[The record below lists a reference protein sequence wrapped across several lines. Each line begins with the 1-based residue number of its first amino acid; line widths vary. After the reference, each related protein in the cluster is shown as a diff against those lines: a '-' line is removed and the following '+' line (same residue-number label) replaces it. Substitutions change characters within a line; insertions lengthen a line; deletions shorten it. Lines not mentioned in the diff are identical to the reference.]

1 MVVSK
6 SRILAI
12 IVLALCVALIACS
25 IYFAGYGDY
34 AEAMTDTSEANT
46 SNLVVGEIFKGND
59 SSSGNN
65 YFDGAKLRQL
75 YSAIIGGNSAS
86 LIDINTELAGS
97 GQITAANIRNN
108 NKDNSYP
115 SGRDIVVTFGGFEWT
130 VTHLTKDRTGNTI
143 ATLWLASSSDMS
155 SWSRWSYDSPS
166 DTYPSNMYAS
176 SYIRA
181 AALNTGS
188 GYVASRGETTLTT
201 VAQSSTHRYAK
212 FTMPSVAGSLTDFIV
227 KPAQVAY
234 QETEDQAV
242 GGVIGGVGYTL
253 PNEAYGT
260 PSVGRWQTAAMGNYS
275 RNPIYNSWANDY
287 IWLPSITETGGKD
300 ASITG
305 LWELSGNQRL
315 NNEATWLRSG
325 AGHTAVRS
333 YILYADQ
340 ELGDAGTNYLSYSV
354 RPALHLNL
362 TAADN
367 ATVFEAPE
375 SMEIDYDGSTHSLQ
389 SIMQNKGV
397 YSPAFV
403 FDSATQV
410 SGVNADT
417 YNAKVT
423 LSSPHKWIVDDGGG
437 AWHTEDGTVAKQI
450 EWKIKP
456 RQLTLTWSGM
466 SSSYVW
472 RSDLLADL
480 QKYKPVIGG
489 GVTIDNLD
497 VQLTYDGSA
506 SNIKLDVAG
515 AHKIKADIVTKNT
528 ASGAAALLSQN
539 YIMPLANTLEYTYT
553 VTKATQLAPILN
565 IDYEKEEL
573 IPTNPT
579 VNGQNRLPWLEYK
592 DSNGNWQPIVNMK
605 IPESIMTGDAVNF
618 RYKVPAA
625 YTDYIDDSGE
635 YSLIIPE
642 RQEADEFK
650 IDYAQETL
658 FIDGG
663 YSYIV
668 SKSSP
673 SGGYNQLITSTTLHL
688 DQLGYIEAQGNQEY
702 KVYYYKDA
710 TSTAFS
716 SKIVELTIPARKD
729 APTFSINYKT
739 EKTAQPAN
747 SNIRYI
753 ISGGSEQRGNGNLID
768 LNPDTAAKTL
778 RAWYAADV
786 GIFKSDETVL
796 NIPARPA
803 KPVIEYD
810 IATES
815 YLNGNA
821 PTADM
826 EYRASTSPL
835 WDTVNVA
842 YKPMRGTY
850 VYRYSAVEEDTASGI
865 TGAFASL
872 ESLVVDYGNK
882 TVSVTVKWSDGIGG
896 AFALAHTYNGNV
908 IKPVAEFYTG
918 AGSTERVPVPS
929 GVIHYEIVNAS
940 GSNESSP
947 TEVGEY
953 TVTVSIVD
961 STGHP
966 DAGYSIS
973 NETFTYEI
981 VKKKISVP
989 YLDREIVYNGSEQD
1003 VRQYLS
1009 DFDEPDCFD
1018 TAGAI
1023 ARNVSRS
1030 GYTLRLLLKNDNY
1043 EWADGRSDNFVNITW
1058 NIKPVER
1065 TVIWQPVGEEKPD
1078 GSIGN
1083 PKLEYNGKEQHPIG
1097 EIAGCGDE
1105 HVNLEYKGDIH
1116 ALKIGNGYT
1125 ITACIPAG
1133 DENYYNYILSNTTI
1147 EFDIILGGGMQL
1159 VYVEWTDGNGNAF
1172 TSGGSLAFND
1182 AVQHP
1187 VVKITDGG
1195 GNAVTDAEVSYT
1207 DGAGNAITSKWT
1219 GSYVVKLSIDTGKY
1233 AIDGMDICE
1242 YTITVDNEG
1251 RGEYKIISIEIG
1263 GEYKRNYAVGE
1274 SFDSY
1279 GMVVRGVYPDGKK
1292 VELDSN
1298 DYSYTGG
1305 EELVE
1310 GDNTV
1315 TVSYGELSAS
1325 IVVKAGEL
1333 VEGGIL
1339 SLDKY
1344 VSKKLYL
1351 ITIIAVGA
1359 LLLACVVMAGVIIGN
1374 NKKTRDY
1381 LHEIADLRRGG
1392 SEIDSSDNAYNK
1404 GGDDVED

>member
-1 MVVSK
+1 MTSCKCK
-6 SRILAI
+6 SAAILTVLI
-12 IVLALCVALIACS
+12 IAVILSYGLYLCIGPTTVLAMS
-25 IYFAGYGDY
+25 
-34 AEAMTDTSEANT
+34 DTSA
-46 SNLVVGEIFKGND
+46 SNSDLIKVGELWRGDDK
-59 SSSGNN
+59 SNN
-65 YFDGAKLRQL
+65 SKHFYGENLTKL
-75 YSAIIGGNSAS
+75 YSAIMGTTNADIA
-86 LIDINTELAGS
+86 DINSVVSSS
-97 GQITAANIRNN
+97 GQLTSQNIRDNN
-108 NKDNSYP
+108 GGKDV
-115 SGRDIVVTFGGFEWT
+115 VVTLGSMEWT
-130 VTHLTKDRTGNTI
+130 VTHITKDRSGNAI
-143 ATLWLASSSDMS
+143 ATLWRASSSES
-155 SWSRWSYDSPS
+155 VQFQTWHYSTSGTR
-166 DTYPSNMYAS
+166 YPSTMYSSSYVRANALNSGLGYAS
-176 SYIRA
+176 SA
-181 AALNTGS
+181 T
-188 GYVASRGETTLTT
+188 ASSLTP
-201 VAQSSTHRYAK
+201 VPKDPNSEYAI
-212 FTMPSVAGSLTDFIV
+212 FTMPDVGNSLTDFIV
-227 KPAQVAY
+227 TPAQIAY
-234 QETEDQAV
+234 QETQNQTA
-242 GGVIGGVGYTL
+242 GGNLGSIGYTL

-260 PSVGRWQTAAMGNYS
+260 PSGSVRWYS
-275 RNPIYNSWANDY
+275 SNMDFSDKPGYSDWKDDY
-287 IWLPSITETGGKD
+287 IWLPSVSEVGNNTSTTG
-300 ASITG
+300 I
-305 LWELSGNQRL
+305 WEVSVNQKS
-315 NNEATWLRSG
+315 NELGYWLRSC
-325 AGHTAVRS
+325 T
-333 YILYADQ
+333 YIYDYATYFMN
-340 ELGDAGTNYLSYSV
+340 ASGTTISSDYSSYSCAA
-354 RPALHLNL
+354 RPAFHLNL
-362 TAADN
+362 TKAEQAKAYDLP
-367 ATVFEAPE
+367 TKQEVT
-375 SMEIDYDGSTHSLQ
+375 YDGQTK
-389 SIMQNKGV
+389 SIEALLSSKGLL
-397 YSPAFV
+397 YEAMTIDTTS
-403 FDSATQV
+403 QIN
-410 SGVNADT
+410 GINADVYT
-417 YNAKVT
+417 AKMT
-423 LSSPHKWIVDDGGG
+423 LASHCRWVVDDGVGG
-437 AWHTEDGTVAKQI
+437 WTTEAGNVAQDYKW
-450 EWKIKP
+450 EIKP
-456 RQLTLTWSGM
+456 KQLTLTWSGI

-472 RSDLLADL
+472 RSDLLAEL

-929 GVIHYEIVNAS
+929 GVIHYEIVTSS
-940 GSNESSP
+940 GRSENNP
-947 TEVGEY
+947 TDAEEY

-961 STGHP
+961 STGQP

-973 NETFTYEI
+973 DDTMTYKI
-981 VKKKISVP
+981 NKMQVKTLS
-989 YLDREIVYNGSEQD
+989 LSSADRDKIVYNGSD
-1003 VRQYLS
+1003 IDITQYI
-1009 DFDEPDCFD
+1009 PDYD
-1018 TAGAI
+1018 GSYVNTSNAVQ
-1023 ARNVSRS
+1023 RNVSATD
-1030 GYTLRLLLKNDNY
+1030 YTVRIRLANNNY
-1043 EWADGRSDNFVNITW
+1043 EWDDGRAEDYIDIKW
-1058 NIKPVER
+1058 NIKPYAVQVMWDSTQFVADGNAHHPKASIVNFENGNINFEYSGDVNASKVHSGYSVSVSIAR
-1065 TVIWQPVGEEKPD
+1065 TDP
-1078 GSIGN
+1078 
-1083 PKLEYNGKEQHPIG
+1083 
-1097 EIAGCGDE
+1097 
-1105 HVNLEYKGDIH
+1105 
-1116 ALKIGNGYT
+1116 
-1125 ITACIPAG
+1125 
-1133 DENYYNYILSNTTI
+1133 NYLNYDMSNTTVT
-1147 EFDIILGGGMQL
+1147 FDIILGQGMTL
-1159 VYVEWTDGNGNAF
+1159 VFVEWTDSAGNAF

-1187 VVKITDGG
+1187 VVKITDGA

-1207 DGAGNAITSKWT
+1207 DVAGKAITSKWT
-1219 GSYVVKLSIDTGKY
+1219 GSYSVKISIDTGKY
-1233 AIDGMDICE
+1233 AIDGACSEVCDYVIA
-1242 YTITVDNEG
+1242 VNSEG

-1392 SEIDSSDNAYNK
+1392 SEINSSDNAYNK
-1404 GGDDVED
+1404 DGDDVED

>member
-1 MVVSK
+1 MTSCKCK
-6 SRILAI
+6 SAAILTVLI
-12 IVLALCVALIACS
+12 IAVILSYGLYLCIGPTTVLAMS
-25 IYFAGYGDY
+25 
-34 AEAMTDTSEANT
+34 DTSA
-46 SNLVVGEIFKGND
+46 SNSDLIKVGELWRGDDK
-59 SSSGNN
+59 SNN
-65 YFDGAKLRQL
+65 SKHFYGENLTKL
-75 YSAIIGGNSAS
+75 YSAIMGTTNADIA
-86 LIDINTELAGS
+86 DINSVVSSS
-97 GQITAANIRNN
+97 GQLTSQNIRDNN
-108 NKDNSYP
+108 GGKDV
-115 SGRDIVVTFGGFEWT
+115 VVTLGSMEWT
-130 VTHLTKDRTGNTI
+130 VTHITKDRSGNAI
-143 ATLWLASSSDMS
+143 ATLWRASSSES
-155 SWSRWSYDSPS
+155 VQFQTWHYSTSGTR
-166 DTYPSNMYAS
+166 YPSAMYSSSYVRANALNSGLGYAS
-176 SYIRA
+176 SA
-181 AALNTGS
+181 T
-188 GYVASRGETTLTT
+188 ASSLTP
-201 VAQSSTHRYAK
+201 VPKDPNSEYAI
-212 FTMPSVAGSLTDFIV
+212 FTMPDVGNSLTDFIV
-227 KPAQVAY
+227 TPAQIAY
-234 QETEDQAV
+234 QETQNQTA
-242 GGVIGGVGYTL
+242 GGNLGSIGYTL

-260 PSVGRWQTAAMGNYS
+260 PSGSVRWYS
-275 RNPIYNSWANDY
+275 SNMDFSDKPGYSDWKDDY
-287 IWLPSITETGGKD
+287 IWLPSASEVGNNTSTTG
-300 ASITG
+300 I
-305 LWELSGNQRL
+305 WEVSVNQKS
-315 NNEATWLRSG
+315 NELGSWLRSC
-325 AGHTAVRS
+325 T
-333 YILYADQ
+333 YIYDYATYFMN
-340 ELGDAGTNYLSYSV
+340 ASGTIISSDYSSYSCAV
-354 RPALHLNL
+354 RPAFHLNL
-362 TAADN
+362 TKAEQAKAYDLP
-367 ATVFEAPE
+367 TKQEVT
-375 SMEIDYDGSTHSLQ
+375 YDGQTK
-389 SIMQNKGV
+389 SIEALLSSKGLL
-397 YSPAFV
+397 YEAMTIDTTS
-403 FDSATQV
+403 QIN
-410 SGVNADT
+410 GINADVYT
-417 YNAKVT
+417 AKMT
-423 LSSPHKWIVDDGGG
+423 LASHCRWVVDDGVGG
-437 AWHTEDGTVAKQI
+437 WTTEAGNVAQDYKW
-450 EWKIKP
+450 EIKP
-456 RQLTLTWSGM
+456 KQLTLTWSGI

-472 RSDLLADL
+472 RSDLLAEL

-515 AHKIKADIVTKNT
+515 AHKIKADIVTNNT

-553 VTKATQLAPILN
+553 VTKASQLAPILN

-592 DSNGNWQPIVNMK
+592 DSNGNWQPIVGMK

-716 SKIVELTIPARKD
+716 SKLVELTIPARKD

-786 GIFKSDETVL
+786 GTFKSDETVL

-918 AGSTERVPVPS
+918 AGNTERVPVPS
-929 GVIHYEIVNAS
+929 GVIHYEIVTSS
-940 GSNESSP
+940 GRSENNP
-947 TEVGEY
+947 TDAEEY

-961 STGHP
+961 STGQP

-973 NETFTYEI
+973 DDTMTYKI
-981 VKKKISVP
+981 NKMQVKTLS
-989 YLDREIVYNGSEQD
+989 LSSADRDKIVYNGSD
-1003 VRQYLS
+1003 IDITQYI
-1009 DFDEPDCFD
+1009 PDYD
-1018 TAGAI
+1018 GSYVNTSNAVQ
-1023 ARNVSRS
+1023 RNVSATD
-1030 GYTLRLLLKNDNY
+1030 YTVRIRLANNNY
-1043 EWADGRSDNFVNITW
+1043 EWDDGRAEDYIDIKW
-1058 NIKPVER
+1058 NIKPYAVQVMWDSTQFVADGNAHHPKASIVNFENGNINFEYSGDVNASKVHSGYSVSVSIAR
-1065 TVIWQPVGEEKPD
+1065 TDP
-1078 GSIGN
+1078 
-1083 PKLEYNGKEQHPIG
+1083 
-1097 EIAGCGDE
+1097 
-1105 HVNLEYKGDIH
+1105 
-1116 ALKIGNGYT
+1116 
-1125 ITACIPAG
+1125 
-1133 DENYYNYILSNTTI
+1133 NYLNYDMSNTTVT
-1147 EFDIILGGGMQL
+1147 FDIILGQGMTL
-1159 VYVEWTDGNGNAF
+1159 VYVEWTDSEGNAF

-1187 VVKITDGG
+1187 VVKITDVG
-1195 GNAVTDAEVSYT
+1195 
-1207 DGAGNAITSKWT
+1207 GNAITDANVTYTDKDGSSVASKWT
-1219 GSYVVKLSIDTGKY
+1219 GSYSVKISIDTGKY
-1233 AIDGMDICE
+1233 AIDGACSEVCDYVIA
-1242 YTITVDNEG
+1242 VNSEG
-1251 RGEYKIISIEIG
+1251 KGEYKIISIEIG
-1263 GEYKRNYAVGE
+1263 GNYKKNYAVGE

-1279 GMVVRGVYPDGKK
+1279 GMTVYGIYPDGER
-1292 VELDSN
+1292 VELGSN

-1315 TVSYGELSAS
+1315 TVSYGDISAS

-1333 VEGGIL
+1333 VEGGVVSGKWVSIKMFAICISAIGVLTLICVIL
-1339 SLDKY
+1339 AAVIVTRLP
-1344 VSKKLYL
+1344 SKR
-1351 ITIIAVGA
+1351 A
-1359 LLLACVVMAGVIIGN
+1359 
-1374 NKKTRDY
+1374 
-1381 LHEIADLRRGG
+1381 AD
-1392 SEIDSSDNAYNK
+1392 NV
-1404 GGDDVED
+1404 DVNEADIHGED

>member
-1 MVVSK
+1 MTSCKCK
-6 SRILAI
+6 SAAILTVLI
-12 IVLALCVALIACS
+12 IAVILSYGLYLCIGPTTVLAMS
-25 IYFAGYGDY
+25 
-34 AEAMTDTSEANT
+34 DTSA
-46 SNLVVGEIFKGND
+46 SNSDLIKVGELWRGDDK
-59 SSSGNN
+59 SNN
-65 YFDGAKLRQL
+65 SKHFYGENLTKL
-75 YSAIIGGNSAS
+75 YSAIMGTTNADIA
-86 LIDINTELAGS
+86 DINSVVSSS
-97 GQITAANIRNN
+97 GQLTSQNIRDNN
-108 NKDNSYP
+108 GGKDV
-115 SGRDIVVTFGGFEWT
+115 VVTLGSMEWT
-130 VTHLTKDRTGNTI
+130 VTHITKDRSGNAI
-143 ATLWLASSSDMS
+143 ATLWRASSSES
-155 SWSRWSYDSPS
+155 VQFQTWHYSTSGTR
-166 DTYPSNMYAS
+166 YPSAMYSSSYVRANALNSGLGYAS
-176 SYIRA
+176 SA
-181 AALNTGS
+181 T
-188 GYVASRGETTLTT
+188 ASSLTP
-201 VAQSSTHRYAK
+201 VPKDPNSEYAI
-212 FTMPSVAGSLTDFIV
+212 FTMPDVGNSLTDFIV
-227 KPAQVAY
+227 TPAQIAY
-234 QETEDQAV
+234 QETQNQTA
-242 GGVIGGVGYTL
+242 GGNLGSIGYTL

-260 PSVGRWQTAAMGNYS
+260 PSGSVRWYS
-275 RNPIYNSWANDY
+275 SNMDFSDKPGYSDWKDDY
-287 IWLPSITETGGKD
+287 IWLPSVSEVGNNTSTTG
-300 ASITG
+300 I
-305 LWELSGNQRL
+305 WEVSVNQKS
-315 NNEATWLRSG
+315 NELGSWLRSC
-325 AGHTAVRS
+325 T
-333 YILYADQ
+333 YIYDYATYFMN
-340 ELGDAGTNYLSYSV
+340 ASGTIISSDYSSYSCAA
-354 RPALHLNL
+354 RPAFHLNL
-362 TAADN
+362 TKAEQAKAYDLP
-367 ATVFEAPE
+367 TKQEVT
-375 SMEIDYDGSTHSLQ
+375 YDGQTK
-389 SIMQNKGV
+389 SIEALLSSKGLL
-397 YSPAFV
+397 YEAMTIDTTS
-403 FDSATQV
+403 QIN
-410 SGVNADT
+410 GINADVYT
-417 YNAKVT
+417 AKMT
-423 LSSPHKWIVDDGGG
+423 LASHCRWVVDDGVGG
-437 AWHTEDGTVAKQI
+437 WTTEAGNVAQDYKW
-450 EWKIKP
+450 EIKP
-456 RQLTLTWSGM
+456 KQLTLTWSGI

-472 RSDLLADL
+472 RSDLLAEL

-553 VTKATQLAPILN
+553 VTKASQLAPILN

-592 DSNGNWQPIVNMK
+592 DSNGNWQPIVGMK

-947 TEVGEY
+947 TEVDEY

-1242 YTITVDNEG
+1242 YTIVVDNEG

-1263 GEYKRNYAVGE
+1263 GNYKKNYAIGE

-1279 GMVVRGVYPDGKK
+1279 GMTVYGIYPDGER
-1292 VELDSN
+1292 VELGSN

-1325 IVVKAGEL
+1325 ITVKAGEL

-1392 SEIDSSDNAYNK
+1392 SEINSSDNAYNK

>member
-6 SRILAI
+6 NRFAALLA
-12 IVLALCVALIACS
+12 VLICAVMLCCS
-25 IYFAGYGDY
+25 VYLVYFDRDAY
-34 AEAMTDTSEANT
+34 AMDTASGSET
-46 SNLVVGEIFKGND
+46 VVKIGEIYKGVDTVNNTKHFTGENLSKLYAAITGND
-59 SSSGNN
+59 KATLADINITLSSSG
-65 YFDGAKLRQL
+65 DIT
-75 YSAIIGGNSAS
+75 SADIRAAGGK
-86 LIDINTELAGS
+86 DIA
-97 GQITAANIRNN
+97 
-108 NKDNSYP
+108 
-115 SGRDIVVTFGGFEWT
+115 VMFGDMEWT
-130 VTHLTKDRTGNTI
+130 VTHITKDTSGNTI
-143 ATLWLASSSDMS
+143 ATLWQASESTTHT
-155 SWSRWSYDSPS
+155 WNPWYDVA
-166 DTYPSNMYAS
+166 TTYAYPSNMYS
-176 SYIRA
+176 TSYIRA
-181 AALNTGS
+181 DALNSGGN
-188 GYVASRGETTLTT
+188 GYVASKGATTLTKIE
-201 VAQSSTHRYAK
+201 QDKGHKYAR
-212 FTMPSVAGSLTDFIV
+212 FTMPSVEGSLTDFIA
-227 KPAQVAY
+227 KPS
-234 QETEDQAV
+234 AV
-242 GGVIGGVGYTL
+242 GYQSNQNQSVGGTIGAIGWTL

-260 PSVGRWQTAAMGNYS
+260 PSGTVKWYTDIGRNMDYS
-275 RNPIYNSWANDY
+275 SKSGYADWKDDY
-287 IWLPSITETGGKD
+287 IWLPSLTETGYSSSVNGIW
-300 ASITG
+300 A
-305 LWELSGNQRL
+305 LSNNQRS
-315 NNEATWLRSG
+315 NPAISWLRSG
-325 AGHTAVRS
+325 G
-333 YILYADQ
+333 Y
-340 ELGDAGTNYLSYSV
+340 GDADYAYVLSAAGSSISSGTVEMSYAV

-362 TAADN
+362 TAADD
-367 ATVFEAPE
+367 AAAYILP
-375 SMEIDYDGSTHSLQ
+375 SSIEIVYDGTTHSLQ
-389 SIMQNKGV
+389 AMLNDKGL
-397 YSPAFV
+397 YYPAMIL
-403 FDSATQV
+403 DQSTQL

-417 YNAKVT
+417 YKAKATLTSPYKWAILDSSGGWTTTAGNA
-423 LSSPHKWIVDDGGG
+423 
-437 AWHTEDGTVAKQI
+437 AQEI

-456 RQLTLTWSGM
+456 RQLTLTWSGI

-480 QKYKPVIGG
+480 QRYKPVIGG

-515 AHKIKADIVTKNT
+515 AHRIKADIVTNNT

-553 VTKATQLAPILN
+553 VTKASQLAPILN

-592 DSNGNWQPIVNMK
+592 DSNGNWQPIVGMK

-803 KPVIEYD
+803 KPLIEYD

-918 AGSTERVPVPS
+918 AGNTERVPVPS
-929 GVIHYEIVNAS
+929 GVIHYEIVTSS
-940 GSNESSP
+940 GRSENNP
-947 TEVGEY
+947 TDAEEY

-961 STGHP
+961 STGQP

-973 NETFTYEI
+973 DDTMTYKI
-981 VKKKISVP
+981 NKMQVKTLS
-989 YLDREIVYNGSEQD
+989 LSSADRDKIVYNGSD
-1003 VRQYLS
+1003 IDITQYI
-1009 DFDEPDCFD
+1009 PDYD
-1018 TAGAI
+1018 GSYVNTSNAVQ
-1023 ARNVSRS
+1023 RNVSATD
-1030 GYTLRLLLKNDNY
+1030 YTVRIRLANNNY
-1043 EWADGRSDNFVNITW
+1043 EWDDGRAEDYIDIKW
-1058 NIKPVER
+1058 NIKPYAVQVMWDSTQFVADGNAHHPKASIVNFENGNINFEYSGDVNASKVHSGYSVSVSIAR
-1065 TVIWQPVGEEKPD
+1065 TDP
-1078 GSIGN
+1078 
-1083 PKLEYNGKEQHPIG
+1083 
-1097 EIAGCGDE
+1097 
-1105 HVNLEYKGDIH
+1105 
-1116 ALKIGNGYT
+1116 
-1125 ITACIPAG
+1125 
-1133 DENYYNYILSNTTI
+1133 NYLNYDMSNTTVT
-1147 EFDIILGGGMQL
+1147 FDIILGQGMTL
-1159 VYVEWTDGNGNAF
+1159 VFVEWTDSAGNAF

-1182 AVQHP
+1182 TVQHP
-1187 VVKITDGG
+1187 VVKITDGA

-1207 DGAGNAITSKWT
+1207 DVAGKAITSKWT
-1219 GSYVVKLSIDTGKY
+1219 GSYSVKISIDTGKY
-1233 AIDGMDICE
+1233 AIDGACSEVCDYVIA
-1242 YTITVDNEG
+1242 VNSEG
-1251 RGEYKIISIEIG
+1251 KGEYKIISIEIG
-1263 GEYKRNYAVGE
+1263 GNYKKNYAIGE

-1279 GMVVRGVYPDGKK
+1279 GMTVYGIYPDGERT
-1292 VELDSN
+1292 ELGSN

-1333 VEGGIL
+1333 VEGGVVSGKWVSIKMFAICISAIGVLTLICVIL
-1339 SLDKY
+1339 AAVIVTRLP
-1344 VSKKLYL
+1344 SKR
-1351 ITIIAVGA
+1351 A
-1359 LLLACVVMAGVIIGN
+1359 
-1374 NKKTRDY
+1374 
-1381 LHEIADLRRGG
+1381 AD
-1392 SEIDSSDNAYNK
+1392 NV
-1404 GGDDVED
+1404 DVNEADIHGED

>member
-1 MVVSK
+1 MVVGKNKFAVLTVAFIVAVLLCCSVYFINID
-6 SRILAI
+6 RATYAI
-12 IVLALCVALIACS
+12 
-25 IYFAGYGDY
+25 
-34 AEAMTDTSEANT
+34 NT
-46 SNLVVGEIFKGND
+46 SSTNGTVVKIGEIYKGED
-59 SSSGNN
+59 SKNKTKHFSSKVLGE
-65 YFDGAKLRQL
+65 L
-75 YSAIIGGNSAS
+75 YTALTGVEDAS
-86 LIDINTELAGS
+86 LADINATLS
-97 GQITAANIRNN
+97 GTAQLTAEDIRTANGG
-108 NKDNSYP
+108 KD
-115 SGRDIVVTFGGFEWT
+115 VVVMLGGIEWN
-130 VTHLTKDRTGNTI
+130 VTHLTKDTSGNIITTLWQASESTTHIWNQWFGPETTGNYLSNVYGT
-143 ATLWLASSSDMS
+143 
-155 SWSRWSYDSPS
+155 SYVRSQ
-166 DTYPSNMYAS
+166 
-176 SYIRA
+176 
-181 AALNTGS
+181 ALNIGS
-188 GYVASRGETTLTT
+188 DYVATKDATALTPSS
-201 VAQSSTHRYAK
+201 QSASHKYAK
-212 FTMPSVAGSLTDFIV
+212 FTMPTVTDSLTGFIV
-227 KPAQVAY
+227 KPSAMAY
-234 QETEDQAV
+234 QSDQNNTA
-242 GGVIGGVGYTL
+242 GKPIGDIGYTL
-253 PNEAYGT
+253 PNDAYGT
-260 PSVGRWQTAAMGNYS
+260 PSGTISW
-275 RNPIYNSWANDY
+275 YNGSNGINMSLVPAKSGYDAWKDDY
-287 IWLPSITETGGKD
+287 IWLPSITETGYNSSVSGIW
-300 ASITG
+300 S
-305 LWELSGNQRL
+305 LSDNQRS
-315 NNEATWLRSG
+315 NSQITWLRSG
-325 AGHTAVRS
+325 NYYNANGV
-333 YILYADQ
+333 Y
-340 ELGDAGTNYLSYSV
+340 YLSEAGNAYSNRAVTISYAV

-362 TAADN
+362 SAADN
-367 ATVFEAPE
+367 AAVYSVPSAI
-375 SMEIDYDGSTHSLQ
+375 SVDYDGTTHSLQ
-389 SIMQNKGV
+389 AMLNDKGL
-397 YSPAFV
+397 YYPAMIL
-403 FDSATQV
+403 DQSTQL

-417 YNAKVT
+417 YKAKAT
-423 LSSPHKWIVDDGGG
+423 LTSPYKWAIDNGSGGWTTAAG
-437 AWHTEDGTVAKQI
+437 NVAQEI

-472 RSDLLADL
+472 RSTLLADL
-480 QKYKPVIGG
+480 QRYKPVIGG

-515 AHKIKADIVTKNT
+515 AHRIKADIVTNNT

-553 VTKATQLAPILN
+553 VAKATQLAPILN

-592 DSNGNWQPIVNMK
+592 DSSGNWQPIVGMK

-650 IDYAQETL
+650 IDYVQETL

-729 APTFSINYKT
+729 APAFSINYKT

-850 VYRYSAVEEDTASGI
+850 VYRYSAIEEDTASGI

-918 AGSTERVPVPS
+918 AGNTERVPVPS
-929 GVIHYEIVNAS
+929 GVIHYNIVTSS
-940 GSNESSP
+940 GRSENNP
-947 TEVGEY
+947 TDAEEY

-961 STGHP
+961 STGQP

-973 NETFTYEI
+973 DDTMTYKI
-981 VKKKISVP
+981 NKMQVKTLS
-989 YLDREIVYNGSEQD
+989 LSSADRDKIVYNGSDID
-1003 VRQYLS
+1003 VTQYIS
-1009 DFDEPDCFD
+1009 DYDGSYVN
-1018 TAGAI
+1018 TSNAVQ
-1023 ARNVSRS
+1023 RNVSATD
-1030 GYTLRLLLKNDNY
+1030 YTVRIRLADNNY
-1043 EWADGRSDNFVNITW
+1043 EWDDGRAEDYIDIKW
-1058 NIKPVER
+1058 NIKPYAVQVMWDSTQFVADGNAHHPKASIVNFENGNINFEYSGDVNASKVHSGYSVSVSIAR
-1065 TVIWQPVGEEKPD
+1065 TDP
-1078 GSIGN
+1078 
-1083 PKLEYNGKEQHPIG
+1083 
-1097 EIAGCGDE
+1097 
-1105 HVNLEYKGDIH
+1105 
-1116 ALKIGNGYT
+1116 
-1125 ITACIPAG
+1125 
-1133 DENYYNYILSNTTI
+1133 NYLNYDMSNTTVT
-1147 EFDIILGGGMQL
+1147 FDIILGQGMTL
-1159 VYVEWTDGNGNAF
+1159 VFVEWTDSEGNAF

-1219 GSYVVKLSIDTGKY
+1219 GSYSVKISIDTGKY
-1233 AIDGMDICE
+1233 AIDGACSEVCDYVIA
-1242 YTITVDNEG
+1242 VNSEG
-1251 RGEYKIISIEIG
+1251 KGEYKIISIEIG
-1263 GEYKRNYAVGE
+1263 GNYKKNYAIGE

-1279 GMVVRGVYPDGKK
+1279 GMTVYGIYPDGERA
-1292 VELDSN
+1292 ELGSN

-1333 VEGGIL
+1333 VEGGVVSGKWVSIKMFAICISAIGVLTLICVIL
-1339 SLDKY
+1339 AAVIVTRLP
-1344 VSKKLYL
+1344 SKR
-1351 ITIIAVGA
+1351 A
-1359 LLLACVVMAGVIIGN
+1359 
-1374 NKKTRDY
+1374 
-1381 LHEIADLRRGG
+1381 AD
-1392 SEIDSSDNAYNK
+1392 NV
-1404 GGDDVED
+1404 DVNEADIHGED

>member
-1 MVVSK
+1 MTSCKCK
-6 SRILAI
+6 SAAILTVLI
-12 IVLALCVALIACS
+12 IAVILSYGLYLCIGPTTVLAMS
-25 IYFAGYGDY
+25 
-34 AEAMTDTSEANT
+34 DTSA
-46 SNLVVGEIFKGND
+46 SNSDLIKVGELWRGDDK
-59 SSSGNN
+59 SNN
-65 YFDGAKLRQL
+65 SKHFYGENLTKL
-75 YSAIIGGNSAS
+75 YSAIMGTSNADIA
-86 LIDINTELAGS
+86 DINSVVSSS
-97 GQITAANIRNN
+97 GQLTSQNIRDNN
-108 NKDNSYP
+108 GGKDV
-115 SGRDIVVTFGGFEWT
+115 VVTLGSMEWT
-130 VTHLTKDRTGNTI
+130 VTHITKDRSGNAI
-143 ATLWLASSSDMS
+143 ATLWRASSSES
-155 SWSRWSYDSPS
+155 VQFQTWHYSTSGTR
-166 DTYPSNMYAS
+166 YPSAMYSSSYVRANALNSGLGYAS
-176 SYIRA
+176 SA
-181 AALNTGS
+181 T
-188 GYVASRGETTLTT
+188 ASSLTP
-201 VAQSSTHRYAK
+201 VPKDPNSEYAI
-212 FTMPSVAGSLTDFIV
+212 FTMPDVGNSLTDFIV
-227 KPAQVAY
+227 TPAQIAY
-234 QETEDQAV
+234 QETQNQTA
-242 GGVIGGVGYTL
+242 GGNLGSIGYTL

-260 PSVGRWQTAAMGNYS
+260 PSGSVRWYS
-275 RNPIYNSWANDY
+275 SNMDFSDKPGYSDWKDDY
-287 IWLPSITETGGKD
+287 IWLPSVSEVGNNTSTMGI
-300 ASITG
+300 
-305 LWELSGNQRL
+305 WEVSVNQKS
-315 NNEATWLRSG
+315 NELGSWLRSC
-325 AGHTAVRS
+325 T
-333 YILYADQ
+333 YIYDYATYFMN
-340 ELGDAGTNYLSYSV
+340 ASGTIISSDYSSYSCAA
-354 RPALHLNL
+354 RPAFHLNL
-362 TAADN
+362 TKAEQAKAYDLP
-367 ATVFEAPE
+367 TKQEVT
-375 SMEIDYDGSTHSLQ
+375 YDGQTK
-389 SIMQNKGV
+389 SIEALLSSKGLL
-397 YSPAFV
+397 YEAMTIDTTS
-403 FDSATQV
+403 QIN
-410 SGVNADT
+410 GINADVYT
-417 YNAKVT
+417 AKMT
-423 LSSPHKWIVDDGGG
+423 LASHCRWVVDDGVGG
-437 AWHTEDGTVAKQI
+437 WTTEAGNVAQDYKW
-450 EWKIKP
+450 EIKP

-466 SSSYVW
+466 SSTYVW

-515 AHKIKADIVTKNT
+515 AHKIKADIVTNNT

-553 VTKATQLAPILN
+553 VTKASQLAPILN

-592 DSNGNWQPIVNMK
+592 DSNGNWQPIVGMK

-716 SKIVELTIPARKD
+716 SKLVELTIPARKD

-803 KPVIEYD
+803 KPAIEYD

-929 GVIHYEIVNAS
+929 GVIHYEIVTSS
-940 GSNESSP
+940 GRSENNP
-947 TEVGEY
+947 TDAEEY

-961 STGHP
+961 STGQA

-973 NETFTYEI
+973 DDTMTYKI
-981 VKKKISVP
+981 NKMQVKTLS
-989 YLDREIVYNGSEQD
+989 LSSADRDKIVYSGSD
-1003 VRQYLS
+1003 IDITQYI
-1009 DFDEPDCFD
+1009 PDYD
-1018 TAGAI
+1018 GSYVNTSNAVQ
-1023 ARNVSRS
+1023 RNVSATD
-1030 GYTLRLLLKNDNY
+1030 YTVRIRLANNNY
-1043 EWADGRSDNFVNITW
+1043 EWDDGRADDYIDIKW
-1058 NIKPVER
+1058 NIKPYAVQVMWDSTQFVADGNAHHPKASIVNFENGNINFEYSGDVNASKVHSGYSVSVSIAR
-1065 TVIWQPVGEEKPD
+1065 TDP
-1078 GSIGN
+1078 
-1083 PKLEYNGKEQHPIG
+1083 
-1097 EIAGCGDE
+1097 
-1105 HVNLEYKGDIH
+1105 
-1116 ALKIGNGYT
+1116 
-1125 ITACIPAG
+1125 
-1133 DENYYNYILSNTTI
+1133 NYLNYDMSNTTVT
-1147 EFDIILGGGMQL
+1147 FDIILGQGMTL
-1159 VYVEWTDGNGNAF
+1159 VFVEWTDSEGNAF

-1219 GSYVVKLSIDTGKY
+1219 GSYSVKISIDTGKY
-1233 AIDGMDICE
+1233 AIDGACSETCDYVIA
-1242 YTITVDNEG
+1242 VNSEG
-1251 RGEYKIISIEIG
+1251 KGEYKIISIEIG
-1263 GEYKRNYAVGE
+1263 GNYKKNYAIGE

-1279 GMVVRGVYPDGKK
+1279 GMTVYGIYPDGER
-1292 VELDSN
+1292 VELDIN

-1333 VEGGIL
+1333 VEGGVVSGKWVSIKMFAICISAIGVLTLICVIL
-1339 SLDKY
+1339 AAVIVTRLP
-1344 VSKKLYL
+1344 SKR
-1351 ITIIAVGA
+1351 A
-1359 LLLACVVMAGVIIGN
+1359 
-1374 NKKTRDY
+1374 
-1381 LHEIADLRRGG
+1381 AD
-1392 SEIDSSDNAYNK
+1392 NV
-1404 GGDDVED
+1404 DVNEADIHGED

>member
-1 MVVSK
+1 MAV
-6 SRILAI
+6 
-12 IVLALCVALIACS
+12 
-25 IYFAGYGDY
+25 
-34 AEAMTDTSEANT
+34 TDTSASNT
-46 SNLVVGEIFKGND
+46 DIIRIGEIYKGVDSVNNIKHFAGENLSKLYEAIGGSNSTYASID
-59 SSSGNN
+59 NILLSSS
-65 YFDGAKLRQL
+65 
-75 YSAIIGGNSAS
+75 
-86 LIDINTELAGS
+86 E
-97 GQITAANIRNN
+97 ITSDNIRSFNGG
-108 NKDNSYP
+108 KD
-115 SGRDIVVTFGGFEWT
+115 VVVSFGGLEWT
-130 VTHLTKDRTGNTI
+130 VTHLTKDRAGN
-143 ATLWLASSSDMS
+143 AVVTLWLAHSADTHQ
-155 SWSRWSYDSPS
+155 WNRWFNDN
-166 DTYPSNMYAS
+166 TIMAYPSNVYGT
-176 SYIRA
+176 SYLRA
-181 AALNTGS
+181 DALNIGS
-188 GYVASRGETTLTT
+188 PYVASGGATSLANN
-201 VAQSSTHRYAK
+201 VSQNASHKFAA
-212 FTMPSVAGSLTDFIV
+212 FTMPLLTNSVTDFLV
-227 KPAQVAY
+227 TPAEIAY
-234 QETEDQAV
+234 QETENQTA
-242 GGVIGGVGYTL
+242 GGNIGDVNYTL

-260 PSVGRWQTAAMGNYS
+260 PTGTVRWYSSGANINMSTLPSKVGYS
-275 RNPIYNSWANDY
+275 SWKDDY
-287 IWLPSITETGGKD
+287 IWLPSVTETGYNSTYSG
-300 ASITG
+300 I
-305 LWELSGNQRL
+305 WRLSNNQRS
-315 NNEATWLRSG
+315 NSNYTWLRSG
-325 AGHTAVRS
+325 RHHQAGGAYGLVLDGNSCSTYRISNA
-333 YILYADQ
+333 
-340 ELGDAGTNYLSYSV
+340 YSV

-362 TAADN
+362 TAANN
-367 ATVFEAPE
+367 ATVYELPTV
-375 SMEIDYDGSTHSLQ
+375 DTQYDGTTQSLQ
-389 SIMQNKGV
+389 ALLQNKDIY
-397 YSPAFV
+397 YSALI
-403 FDSATQV
+403 FDSATQL

-417 YNAKVT
+417 YKAKAT
-423 LSSPHKWIVDDGGG
+423 LASPYKWAIGNGSGG
-437 AWHTEDGTVAKQI
+437 WTTVAGNVPRDI

-456 RQLTLTWSGM
+456 KQLTLTWSGM

-472 RSDLLADL
+472 KSSLLADL
-480 QKYKPVIGG
+480 QRYKPVIGG
-489 GVTIDNLD
+489 GLSADNLD

-553 VTKATQLAPILN
+553 VTKASQLAPILN

-592 DSNGNWQPIVNMK
+592 DSNGNWQPIVGMK

-865 TGAFASL
+865 RGAFASL

-918 AGSTERVPVPS
+918 AGNTERVPVPS
-929 GVIHYEIVNAS
+929 GVIHYEIVTSS
-940 GSNESSP
+940 GRSENNP
-947 TEVGEY
+947 TDAEEY

-961 STGHP
+961 STGQA

-973 NETFTYEI
+973 DDTMTYKI
-981 VKKKISVP
+981 NKMQVKTLS
-989 YLDREIVYNGSEQD
+989 LSSADRDKIVYNGSD
-1003 VRQYLS
+1003 IDITQYI
-1009 DFDEPDCFD
+1009 PDYD
-1018 TAGAI
+1018 GSYVNTSNAVQ
-1023 ARNVSRS
+1023 RNVSATD
-1030 GYTLRLLLKNDNY
+1030 YTVRIRLANNNY
-1043 EWADGRSDNFVNITW
+1043 EWDDGRADDYIDIKW
-1058 NIKPVER
+1058 NIKPYAVQVMWDSTQFVADGNAHHPKASIVNFENGNINFEYSGDVNASKVHSGYSVSVSIAR
-1065 TVIWQPVGEEKPD
+1065 TDP
-1078 GSIGN
+1078 
-1083 PKLEYNGKEQHPIG
+1083 
-1097 EIAGCGDE
+1097 
-1105 HVNLEYKGDIH
+1105 
-1116 ALKIGNGYT
+1116 
-1125 ITACIPAG
+1125 
-1133 DENYYNYILSNTTI
+1133 NYLNYDMSNTTVT
-1147 EFDIILGGGMQL
+1147 FDIILGQGMTL
-1159 VYVEWTDGNGNAF
+1159 VFVEWTDSEGNAF

-1219 GSYVVKLSIDTGKY
+1219 GSYSVKISIDTGKY
-1233 AIDGMDICE
+1233 AIDGACSETCDYVIA
-1242 YTITVDNEG
+1242 VNSEG
-1251 RGEYKIISIEIG
+1251 KGEYKIISIEIG
-1263 GEYKRNYAVGE
+1263 GNYKKNYAIGE

-1279 GMVVRGVYPDGKK
+1279 GMTVYGIYPDGER
-1292 VELDSN
+1292 VELGSN

-1333 VEGGIL
+1333 VEGGVVSGKWVSIKMFAICISAIGVLTLICVIL
-1339 SLDKY
+1339 AAVIVTRLP
-1344 VSKKLYL
+1344 SKR
-1351 ITIIAVGA
+1351 A
-1359 LLLACVVMAGVIIGN
+1359 
-1374 NKKTRDY
+1374 
-1381 LHEIADLRRGG
+1381 AD
-1392 SEIDSSDNAYNK
+1392 NV
-1404 GGDDVED
+1404 DVNEADIHGED

>member
-6 SRILAI
+6 NKFAVLTVAF
-12 IVLALCVALIACS
+12 IVAALICCS
-25 IYFAGYGDY
+25 LYYVNFKGVA
-34 AEAMTDTSEANT
+34 AAMTDTSDANT
-46 SNLVVGEIFKGND
+46 ENIVVDEILKGKD
-59 SSSGNN
+59 SVNGDS
-65 YFDGAKLRQL
+65 YFDSAKLSQL
-75 YSAIIGGNSAS
+75 YSAIGGSSAVS
-86 LIDINTELAGS
+86 LSDINTALSG
-97 GQITAANIRNN
+97 GQITSTDIRNN
-108 NKDNSYP
+108 NKDDDHP
-115 SGRDIVVTFGGFEWT
+115 LGRDIIVQFGGFKWT
-130 VTHLTKDRTGNTI
+130 VTHVTKDRSGNII
-143 ATLWLASSSDMS
+143 ATLWQAKSEETFK
-155 SWSRWSYDSPS
+155 WNTWYA
-166 DTYPSNMYAS
+166 DTPTARYPSNMYSS
-176 SYIRA
+176 SYLRA
-181 AALNTGS
+181 VGLNSGGS
-188 GYVASRGETTLTT
+188 GYIATNGATTLTG
-201 VAQSSTHRYAK
+201 VAQNPLHKYAK
-212 FTMPSVAGSLTDFIV
+212 FTMSSVAGSLTDFIV
-227 KPAQVAY
+227 TPAQVAY
-234 QETEDQAV
+234 QETENQNNGGTV
-242 GGVIGGVGYTL
+242 GGVNYTL
-253 PNEAYGT
+253 SNEAYGT
-260 PSVGRWQTAAMGNYS
+260 PSGTVNWYNSNMNYS
-275 RNPIYNSWANDY
+275 LKTGYTEWKDDY
-287 IWLPSITETGGKD
+287 IWLPSLTETGYSTSKIG
-300 ASITG
+300 I
-305 LWELSGNQRL
+305 WELSANQKSDS
-315 NNEATWLRSG
+315 TYSWLRSG
-325 AGHTAVRS
+325 LTYHAGAA
-333 YILYADQ
+333 YA
-340 ELGDAGTNYLSYSV
+340 LRAAGTAYYDNMVDNNYAL

-362 TAADN
+362 SAADN
-367 ATVFEAPE
+367 AAVYSVP
-375 SMEIDYDGSTHSLQ
+375 SEISVDYDGTTHSLQ

-403 FDSATQV
+403 FDSATQL

-472 RSDLLADL
+472 RSTLLADL
-480 QKYKPVIGG
+480 QRYKPVIGG
-489 GVTIDNLD
+489 GVAIDNLD

-515 AHKIKADIVTKNT
+515 AHRIKADIVTNNT

-553 VTKATQLAPILN
+553 VTKASQLAPILN

-592 DSNGNWQPIVNMK
+592 DSNGNWQPIVGMK

-786 GIFKSDETVL
+786 GIFKSDEAVL

-918 AGSTERVPVPS
+918 AGNTERVPVPS
-929 GVIHYEIVNAS
+929 GVIHYEIVTSS
-940 GSNESSP
+940 GRSENNP
-947 TEVGEY
+947 TDAEEY

-961 STGHP
+961 STGQP

-973 NETFTYEI
+973 DDTMTYKI
-981 VKKKISVP
+981 NKMQVKTLS
-989 YLDREIVYNGSEQD
+989 LSSADRDKIVYNGSD
-1003 VRQYLS
+1003 IDITQYI
-1009 DFDEPDCFD
+1009 PDYD
-1018 TAGAI
+1018 GSYVNTSNAVQ
-1023 ARNVSRS
+1023 RNVSATD
-1030 GYTLRLLLKNDNY
+1030 YTVRIRLANNNY
-1043 EWADGRSDNFVNITW
+1043 EWDDGRAEDYIDIKW
-1058 NIKPVER
+1058 NIKPYAVQVMWDSTQFVADGNAHHPKASIVNFENGNINFEYSGDVNASKVHSGYSVSVSIAR
-1065 TVIWQPVGEEKPD
+1065 TDP
-1078 GSIGN
+1078 
-1083 PKLEYNGKEQHPIG
+1083 
-1097 EIAGCGDE
+1097 
-1105 HVNLEYKGDIH
+1105 
-1116 ALKIGNGYT
+1116 
-1125 ITACIPAG
+1125 
-1133 DENYYNYILSNTTI
+1133 NYLNYDMSNTTVT
-1147 EFDIILGGGMQL
+1147 FDIILGQGMTL
-1159 VYVEWTDGNGNAF
+1159 VFVEWTDSAGNAF

-1187 VVKITDGG
+1187 VVKITDGA

-1207 DGAGNAITSKWT
+1207 DVAGKAITSKWT
-1219 GSYVVKLSIDTGKY
+1219 GSYSVKISIDTGKY
-1233 AIDGMDICE
+1233 AIDGACSEVCDYVIA
-1242 YTITVDNEG
+1242 VNSEG
-1251 RGEYKIISIEIG
+1251 KGEYKIISIEIG
-1263 GEYKRNYAVGE
+1263 GNYKKNYAIGE

-1279 GMVVRGVYPDGKK
+1279 GMTVYGIYPDGERT
-1292 VELDSN
+1292 ELGSN

-1333 VEGGIL
+1333 VEGGVVSGKWVSIKMFAICISAIGVLTLICVIL
-1339 SLDKY
+1339 AAVIVTRLP
-1344 VSKKLYL
+1344 SKR
-1351 ITIIAVGA
+1351 A
-1359 LLLACVVMAGVIIGN
+1359 
-1374 NKKTRDY
+1374 
-1381 LHEIADLRRGG
+1381 AD
-1392 SEIDSSDNAYNK
+1392 NV
-1404 GGDDVED
+1404 DVNEADIHGED

>member
-6 SRILAI
+6 NKKYAILAVTLI
-12 IVLALCVALIACS
+12 CVAMLCYVF
-25 IYFAGYGDY
+25 YFSGSVGDVM
-34 AEAMTDTSEANT
+34 AVTDTSASNT
-46 SNLVVGEIFKGND
+46 DIISIGEIYKGVDGVNNSKHFIGENLSNLYEAIGGNNATYTSVNASL
-59 SSSGNN
+59 SSSGGITSDDIRSFN
-65 YFDGAKLRQL
+65 
-75 YSAIIGGNSAS
+75 GG
-86 LIDINTELAGS
+86 
-97 GQITAANIRNN
+97 
-108 NKDNSYP
+108 KD
-115 SGRDIVVTFGGFEWT
+115 VVVSFGGLEWT
-130 VTHLTKDRTGNTI
+130 VTHLTKDRAGNAV
-143 ATLWLASSSDMS
+143 ATLWLANSADTHQFNKWFNDNTIMAF
-155 SWSRWSYDSPS
+155 PS
-166 DTYPSNMYAS
+166 DVYGT
-176 SYIRA
+176 SYLRA
-181 AALNTGS
+181 EALNIGS
-188 GYVASRGETTLTT
+188 PYAASDGASTLAND
-201 VAQSSTHRYAK
+201 VNQNASHKFAA
-212 FTMPSVAGSLTDFIV
+212 FTMPTLTDSVTDFLV
-227 KPAQVAY
+227 TPAQVAY
-234 QETEDQAV
+234 QETENQMA
-242 GGVIGGVGYTL
+242 GGSIGGENYTL

-260 PSVGRWQTAAMGNYS
+260 PAGTVKWFSNGPNINMSTLPSKVGYS
-275 RNPIYNSWANDY
+275 SWKDDY
-287 IWLPSITETGGKD
+287 IWLPSLTETGYSSTYGG
-300 ASITG
+300 IWG
-305 LWELSGNQRL
+305 LSNNQRS
-315 NNEATWLRSG
+315 NSTYTWLRSG
-325 AGHTAVRS
+325 RYYQAGGV
-333 YILYADQ
+333 YGLVPD
-340 ELGDAGTNYLSYSV
+340 GDACSTYRITYTYAI

-362 TAADN
+362 TAANN
-367 ATVFEAPE
+367 AAVYELPTV
-375 SMEIDYDGSTHSLQ
+375 DTQYDGTTQSLQ
-389 SIMQNKGV
+389 ALLQNEDIY
-397 YSPAFV
+397 YSAFI
-403 FDSATQV
+403 FDSATQL

-417 YNAKVT
+417 YKAKATLTSPYKWAIDNGSGGWTTAAGNAAQE
-423 LSSPHKWIVDDGGG
+423 IV
-437 AWHTEDGTVAKQI
+437 
-450 EWKIKP
+450 WKIKP
-456 RQLTLTWSGM
+456 KQLTLTWSGM

-480 QKYKPVIGG
+480 QRYKPVIGG
-489 GVTIDNLD
+489 GVAIDNLD

-515 AHKIKADIVTKNT
+515 AHRIKADIVTNNT

-539 YIMPLANTLEYTYT
+539 YIMPLANALEYTYT
-553 VTKATQLAPILN
+553 VTKASQLAPILS

-579 VNGQNRLPWLEYK
+579 VNGQDRLPWLEYK
-592 DSNGNWQPIVNMK
+592 DSNGNWQPIANMK
-605 IPESIMTGDAVNF
+605 IPESLMTGDAVNF

-673 SGGYNQLITSTTLHL
+673 SGGYNQLIASTTLHL

-729 APTFSINYKT
+729 APAFSINYKT

-865 TGAFASL
+865 RGAFASL

-918 AGSTERVPVPS
+918 AGNTERVPVPS

-1065 TVIWQPVGEEKPD
+1065 TVIWQPVGDEKPD

-1097 EIAGCGDE
+1097 EIAGCADE
-1105 HVNLEYKGDIH
+1105 HVNLEYTGDIH

-1187 VVKITDGG
+1187 VVKITDGS

-1207 DGAGNAITSKWT
+1207 DGADNAITSKWT

-1242 YTITVDNEG
+1242 YTIVVDSAG
-1251 RGEYKIISIEIG
+1251 KGEYKIISIEIG
-1263 GEYKRNYAVGE
+1263 GEYKRNYSVGE
-1274 SFDSY
+1274 SFDCY
-1279 GMVVRGVYPDGKK
+1279 GMVVRGVYPDGEKI
-1292 VELDSN
+1292 ELVSGE
-1298 DYSYTGG
+1298 YSYAGG
-1305 EELVE
+1305 ELLVE

-1315 TVSYGELSAS
+1315 TVSYGDISAS
-1325 IVVKAGEL
+1325 IVVKAGS
-1333 VEGGIL
+1333 VMGADFDGGQ
-1339 SLDKY
+1339 Y
-1344 VSKKLYL
+1344 VSKKIYI
-1351 ITIIAVGA
+1351 ITIAAIGVLLIVCILLGA
-1359 LLLACVVMAGVIIGN
+1359 TNIKLVKSR
-1374 NKKTRDY
+1374 NKISKDNVDGYDGKDNRSSKDDD
-1381 LHEIADLRRGG
+1381 IAD
-1392 SEIDSSDNAYNK
+1392 D
-1404 GGDDVED
+1404 

>member
-1 MVVSK
+1 MYFSGNGMVVSK

-403 FDSATQV
+403 FDSATQL

-515 AHKIKADIVTKNT
+515 AHKIKADIVTNNT

-553 VTKATQLAPILN
+553 VAKATQLAPILN

-592 DSNGNWQPIVNMK
+592 DSNGNWQPIVGMK

-786 GIFKSDETVL
+786 GIFKSDEAVL

-929 GVIHYEIVNAS
+929 GVIHYEIVTSS
-940 GSNESSP
+940 GRSENNP
-947 TEVGEY
+947 TDAEEY

-961 STGHP
+961 STGQP

-973 NETFTYEI
+973 DDTMTYKI
-981 VKKKISVP
+981 NKMQVKTLS
-989 YLDREIVYNGSEQD
+989 LSSADRDKIVYNGSD
-1003 VRQYLS
+1003 IDITQYI
-1009 DFDEPDCFD
+1009 PDYD
-1018 TAGAI
+1018 GSYVNTSNAVQ
-1023 ARNVSRS
+1023 RNVSATD
-1030 GYTLRLLLKNDNY
+1030 YTVRIRLANNNY
-1043 EWADGRSDNFVNITW
+1043 EWDDGRAEDYIDIKW
-1058 NIKPVER
+1058 NIKPYAVQVMWDSTQFVADGNAHHPKASIVNFENGNINFEYSGDVNASKVHSGYSVSVSIAR
-1065 TVIWQPVGEEKPD
+1065 TDP
-1078 GSIGN
+1078 
-1083 PKLEYNGKEQHPIG
+1083 
-1097 EIAGCGDE
+1097 
-1105 HVNLEYKGDIH
+1105 
-1116 ALKIGNGYT
+1116 
-1125 ITACIPAG
+1125 
-1133 DENYYNYILSNTTI
+1133 NYLNYDMSNTTVT
-1147 EFDIILGGGMQL
+1147 FDIILGQGMTL
-1159 VYVEWTDGNGNAF
+1159 VFVEWTDSEGNAF

-1242 YTITVDNEG
+1242 YTIVVDNEG

-1279 GMVVRGVYPDGKK
+1279 GMVVRGVYPDGEK

-1305 EELVE
+1305 ELLVE

-1315 TVSYGELSAS
+1315 TVSYGDISAS
-1325 IVVKAGEL
+1325 IVVKAGS
-1333 VEGGIL
+1333 VMGADFDGGQ
-1339 SLDKY
+1339 Y
-1344 VSKKLYL
+1344 VSKKIYI
-1351 ITIIAVGA
+1351 ITIAAIGVLLIVCILLGA
-1359 LLLACVVMAGVIIGN
+1359 TNIKLVKSR
-1374 NKKTRDY
+1374 NKISKDKV
-1381 LHEIADLRRGG
+1381 
-1392 SEIDSSDNAYNK
+1392 DSNDGKDNRLSK
-1404 GGDDVED
+1404 DDDITDD

>member
-6 SRILAI
+6 NRYM
-12 IVLALCVALIACS
+12 AL
-25 IYFAGYGDY
+25 
-34 AEAMTDTSEANT
+34 
-46 SNLVVGEIFKGND
+46 LVVLICAVMLCCSVYLVYFDRDAHAMDTASGNESVVKIEEIYKGEDTVNNTKHFTGENLSKLYAAITGNDKATLADINTMLSSSGDITSSDIRAAGGKDIAVTFGDMEWNVTYITND
-59 SSSGNN
+59 SSGN
-65 YFDGAKLRQL
+65 
-75 YSAIIGGNSAS
+75 I
-86 LIDINTELAGS
+86 
-97 GQITAANIRNN
+97 
-108 NKDNSYP
+108 
-115 SGRDIVVTFGGFEWT
+115 
-130 VTHLTKDRTGNTI
+130 I
-143 ATLWLASSSDMS
+143 ATLWLANSSDICQ
-155 SWSRWSYDSPS
+155 WSTWSANN
-166 DTYPSNMYAS
+166 TTIAYPSNIYGT
-176 SYIRA
+176 SYIRSHG
-181 AALNTGS
+181 LNIGS
-188 GYVASRGETTLTT
+188 DYVASNGATSLTQSPQSETH
-201 VAQSSTHRYAK
+201 VYARL
-212 FTMPSVAGSLTDFIV
+212 TMPSVKDSLTDFIV
-227 KPAQVAY
+227 KPSAVEY
-234 QETEDQAV
+234 QSNQNNNE
-242 GGVIGGVGYTL
+242 GGTIGDVGYTL
-253 PNEAYGT
+253 PNDAYGT
-260 PSVGRWQTAAMGNYS
+260 PSGTVKWYS
-275 RNPIYNSWANDY
+275 GGSVDMSKLPSKTGYDAWKDDY
-287 IWLPSITETGGKD
+287 IWLPSLTETGRNDSAGGIW
-300 ASITG
+300 A
-305 LWELSGNQRL
+305 LSNNQRS
-315 NNEATWLRSG
+315 NSTVSWLRSG
-325 AGHTAVRS
+325 NYYDANGACPLSAAGGS
-333 YILYADQ
+333 YDYDYVANSYA
-340 ELGDAGTNYLSYSV
+340 V

-362 TAADN
+362 TAAND
-367 ATVFEAPE
+367 ASAYILP
-375 SMEIDYDGSTHSLQ
+375 SSIEIVYDGTTHSLQ
-389 SIMQNKGV
+389 TIWEDKGI
-397 YSPAFV
+397 YYPAMIL
-403 FDSATQV
+403 DQSTQL
-410 SGVNADT
+410 SGVNAGT
-417 YNAKVT
+417 YKAKVT
-423 LSSPHKWIVDDGGG
+423 LPASLNWAIDNGSGG
-437 AWHTEDGTVAKQI
+437 WTTVAGNVAQEI
-450 EWKIKP
+450 VWKIKP
-456 RQLTLTWSGM
+456 RQLTLTWSGI

-472 RSDLLADL
+472 RSDLLAEL
-480 QKYKPVIGG
+480 QRYKPVIGG
-489 GVTIDNLD
+489 GVAIDNLD

-515 AHKIKADIVTKNT
+515 AHRIKADIVTNNT
-528 ASGAAALLSQN
+528 ASEAAALLSQN

-553 VTKATQLAPILN
+553 VAKASQLAPILN

-592 DSNGNWQPIVNMK
+592 DSSGNWQSIVGMK

-729 APTFSINYKT
+729 APAFSINYKT

-842 YKPMRGTY
+842 YKPMRGMY
-850 VYRYSAVEEDTASGI
+850 VYRYSAIEEDTASGI

-918 AGSTERVPVPS
+918 AGNTERVPVPS
-929 GVIHYEIVNAS
+929 GVIHYNIVTSS
-940 GSNESSP
+940 GRSENNP
-947 TEVGEY
+947 TDAEEY

-961 STGHP
+961 STGQP

-973 NETFTYEI
+973 DDTMTYKI
-981 VKKKISVP
+981 NKMQVKTLS
-989 YLDREIVYNGSEQD
+989 LSSADRDKIVYNGSDID
-1003 VRQYLS
+1003 VTQYIS
-1009 DFDEPDCFD
+1009 DYDGSYVN
-1018 TAGAI
+1018 TSNAVQ
-1023 ARNVSRS
+1023 RNVSATD
-1030 GYTLRLLLKNDNY
+1030 YTVRIRLADNNY
-1043 EWADGRSDNFVNITW
+1043 EWDDGRAEDYIDIKW
-1058 NIKPVER
+1058 NIKPYAVQVMWDSTQFVADGNAHHPKASIVNFENGNINFEYSGDVNASKVHSGYSVSVSIAR
-1065 TVIWQPVGEEKPD
+1065 TDP
-1078 GSIGN
+1078 
-1083 PKLEYNGKEQHPIG
+1083 
-1097 EIAGCGDE
+1097 
-1105 HVNLEYKGDIH
+1105 
-1116 ALKIGNGYT
+1116 
-1125 ITACIPAG
+1125 
-1133 DENYYNYILSNTTI
+1133 NYLNYDMSNTTVT
-1147 EFDIILGGGMQL
+1147 FDIILGQGMTL
-1159 VYVEWTDGNGNAF
+1159 VFVEWTDSEGNAF

-1187 VVKITDGG
+1187 VVKIK
-1195 GNAVTDAEVSYT
+1195 
-1207 DGAGNAITSKWT
+1207 DGAGNIITDANVTYADKDGGSVASKWT
-1219 GSYVVKLSIDTGKY
+1219 GNYSVKISIDTGRY
-1233 AIDGMDICE
+1233 AIDGACSEVCDYVI
-1242 YTITVDNEG
+1242 VVNSEG
-1251 RGEYKIISIEIG
+1251 KGEYKIISIEIG
-1263 GEYKRNYAVGE
+1263 GNYKKNYAIGE

-1279 GMVVRGVYPDGKK
+1279 GMVVYGIYPDGEK
-1292 VELDSN
+1292 VELGSN

-1305 EELVE
+1305 ESLVE

-1315 TVSYGELSAS
+1315 TVSCGELSAS
-1325 IVVKAGEL
+1325 ITVKAGEL

-1351 ITIIAVGA
+1351 ITIIAVGV

-1392 SEIDSSDNAYNK
+1392 SEINSSDNAYNK
-1404 GGDDVED
+1404 GADDVED